1 MSVLGLNKRLVAS
14 HRCVHMSGSLLE
26 LQSMNFAA
34 PQEFPDVSRNTWF
47 DRESQDQKSGS
58 PDLALY
64 AWIILRRCYIEYQ
77 FCPIS

>member
-1 MSVLGLNKRLVAS
+1 MLVLGLNMRLVES
-14 HRCVHMSGSLLE
+14 HRCVHLSGSLLE

-34 PQEFPDVSRNTWF
+34 PQEFLDVSRNTWF

-64 AWIILRRCYIEYQ
+64 AWIILRRCYNET
-77 FCPIS
+77 